1 MRLTGF
7 QRRLIGKPKEHYRQT
22 QKITGTQK
30 KTMGSHRMKFQSQ
43 ASVSLRKASVSHGD
57 PLGLSVSLRKA
68 SVNHRGPVG
77 LWQTIGIRW
86 EHLAKP

>member
-1 MRLTGF
+1 
-7 QRRLIGKPKEHYRQT
+7 
-22 QKITGTQK
+22 
-30 KTMGSHRMKFQSQ
+30 MKFQSQ

-68 SVNHRGPVG
+68 SVSHRGPLG

-86 EHLAKP
+86 EHLGKP